1 MPTAPYPTPLAGS
14 WTATDVAF
22 NDGSVL
28 PALRLRYMTV
38 GDPGGEPVLL
48 LHGSNGSSASLLTP
62 QFAGALFGPGQALD
76 ARRYYIV
83 IPDALGSGDSSKP
96 SDGLRAAFPHYDY
109 ADMVELQRRLLVEHL
124 GVTHVRLVLGY
135 SMGGMHAWLWAT
147 RYPGLMDAV
156 VALAALPTEVA
167 GRNWI
172 MRRMIIDAVRHD
184 PAWRNG
190 DYTEQPRAFRHA
202 SVYYGLATSG
212 GSQALHLAAPTR
224 EAADRLLDA
233 RLAAPFVGDAN
244 DHLYQ
249 WEAARH
255 YNAAPDLEKITA
267 TLLAINSVD
276 DERNP
281 PELGLLE
288 RELRRVPHGQM
299 LLLPGDAEEH
309 GAGLG
314 HATLTQAARWAEP
327 LRALL
332 ASAPVCGPA

>member
-1 MPTAPYPTPLAGS
+1 MPFSSYPTPVAGT
-14 WTATDVAF
+14 WTARDVVF
-22 NDGSVL
+22 NDGGVL
-28 PALRLRYMTV
+28 PALRLHYATV

-83 IPDALGSGDSSKP
+83 IPDALGSGASSKP
-96 SDGLRAAFPHYDY
+96 SDGLRAAFPRYDY
-109 ADMVELQRRLLVEHL
+109 GDMVELQRRLLVEHL
-124 GVTHVRLVLGY
+124 GIDHLRLVLGY

-147 RYPGLMDAV
+147 RHPGFMDAV
-156 VALAALPTEVA
+156 VPLAALPTEVA

-184 PAWRNG
+184 PEWRNG
-190 DYTEQPRAFRHA
+190 DYTEQPRAFRQA
-202 SVYYGLATSG
+202 SVFYGLATSG

-224 EAADRLLDA
+224 AAADRLLDA

-244 DHLYQ
+244 DHLFQ

-255 YNAAPDLEKITA
+255 YDASPDLEKVTA
-267 TLLAINSVD
+267 MLLAINSAD

-288 RELRRVPHGQM
+288 REIARVPQGRM
-299 LLLPGDAEEH
+299 LLLPGDGGEH
-309 GAGLG
+309 GPGLG
-314 HATLTQAARWAEP
+314 HATLTQAARWAGP

-332 ASAPVCGPA
+332 DAAPARTAG

>member
-1 MPTAPYPTPLAGS
+1 MPISAYPTPVHGD
-14 WTATDVAF
+14 WTARDVAF
-22 NDGSVL
+22 NDGGTL
-28 PALRLRYMTV
+28 PALRLHYVTV
-38 GDPGGEPVLL
+38 GDPQGEPVLL
-48 LHGSNGSSASLLTP
+48 LHGSNGSCASLLTP

-76 ARRYYIV
+76 ARRFYIV
-83 IPDALGSGDSSKP
+83 IPDALGSGASGKP
-96 SDGLRAAFPHYDY
+96 SDGLRAAFPRYDY
-109 ADMVELQRRLLVEHL
+109 ADMVQLQRRLLAEHL
-124 GVTHVRLVLGY
+124 RIDHLRLVIGY

-147 RYPGLMDAV
+147 RHPGMMDCV
-156 VALAALPTEVA
+156 VPLAALPTEVA

-184 PAWRNG
+184 PEWNDG
-190 DYTEQPRAFRHA
+190 DYLEQPRAFRHA

-212 GSQALHLAAPTR
+212 GSRALHLAAPTR

-255 YNAAPDLEKITA
+255 YDAAPDLDKITA
-267 TLLAINSVD
+267 RLLAINSLD

-288 RELRRVPHGQM
+288 EAIARVPAGRM
-299 LLLPGDAEEH
+299 LLLPADAD
-309 GAGLG
+309 GLG
-314 HATLTQAARWAEP
+314 HATLTQAARWAEA
-327 LRALL
+327 LRGFL
-332 ASAPVCGPA
+332 AQAPRR